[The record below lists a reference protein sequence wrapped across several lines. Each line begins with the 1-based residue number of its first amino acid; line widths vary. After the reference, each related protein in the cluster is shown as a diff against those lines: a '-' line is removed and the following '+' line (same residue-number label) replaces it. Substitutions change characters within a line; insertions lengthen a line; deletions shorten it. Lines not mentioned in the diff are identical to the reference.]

1 MKITNPEFF
10 FTNYV
15 GYTPDEEKKFY
26 DTRDMI
32 GHYIDSGMEGFLP
45 SIYEACAKDECLTA
59 HNIPKHLW
67 KQGNFLEDGA
77 FYMHPALTIMSQK
90 PQYDSV
96 TGKFIEYPYYREN
109 LEFFSMDD
117 VLRFAY
123 EHLPSSMIRSEDKDA
138 GTVKYMLKKY
148 ADLRKQDIQPLDMVL
163 FLISTNDGGITKLI
177 DCMNEEDRVLEMI
190 ICYRNR
196 LRDHDRFHV
205 TWRGELDA

>member
-1 MKITNPEFF
+1 MEITNAEFF

-15 GYTPDEEKKFY
+15 GYTPEDEKKFY
-26 DTRDMI
+26 DTQDMI
-32 GHYIDSGMEGFLP
+32 GHYADCKMESFLP
-45 SIYEACAKDECLTA
+45 DIYEACAKDECLNA

-67 KQGNFLEDGA
+67 EKGNLLSDDA

-90 PQYDSV
+90 PQYDASIGEFV
-96 TGKFIEYPYYREN
+96 EFPYYREN

-138 GTVKYMLKKY
+138 GTVRYMLKKY
-148 ADLRKQDIQPLDMVL
+148 ASLKKQDIQPLDMVL
-163 FLISTNDGGITKLI
+163 FLISTHDGDIAKLL
-177 DCMNEEDRVLEMI
+177 DCMDDENHVLDMV

-196 LRDHDRFHV
+196 LKDHNRFHV
-205 TWRGELDA
+205 TWRGGLDA